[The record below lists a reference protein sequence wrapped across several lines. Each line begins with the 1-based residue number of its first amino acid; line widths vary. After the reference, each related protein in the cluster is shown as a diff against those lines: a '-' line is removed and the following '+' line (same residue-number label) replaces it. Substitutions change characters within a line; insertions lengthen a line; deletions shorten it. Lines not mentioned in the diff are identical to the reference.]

1 MTLEELTEHQKAER
15 DALIKEAYI
24 QYMTVTKL
32 RDEVYAQY
40 DNKAY
45 NAPAAVR
52 LMVNQLY
59 KMYYKEYDPN
69 TGRLSIALTKRHEQ
83 ELNDFAQ
90 NRQYDKEAEKK
101 DRTRPS
107 RSDKE
112 LDR

>member
-1 MTLEELTEHQKAER
+1 MTLEELNEQQQAER

-24 QYMTVTKL
+24 QRMTINKL

-40 DNKAY
+40 DSKAY

-59 KMYYKEYDPN
+59 KMYYKEFDPTN
-69 TGRLSIALTKRHEQ
+69 GRLSVALAKRHEQ
-83 ELNDFAQ
+83 ERNDFAQ
-90 NRQYDKEAEKK
+90 NRPYDKDLAKK
-101 DRTRPS
+101 ERIRPP
-107 RSDKE
+107 RSEKE